1 MKLVALSVGGPRDIE
16 WRGDFVRTSIFKERV
31 TGARHVSPLNIDGD
45 RQSDLSV
52 HGGPYK
58 AVYAYPSEHYP
69 LWRSEL
75 SEPDLAWGGFGENL
89 TTEGLTER
97 DVCVGDCLRI
107 GDAEF
112 VVTQP
117 RLPCFKLGI
126 RRNRADIIKRFQ
138 QSGRSGFYLSVR
150 REGVVQEGDPIEF
163 VARDERSLSI
173 AATVQ
178 LFYTHDAQ
186 ELDPELLRMAA
197 THPELT
203 PSWREDFSQ
212 RLDKHAHG

>member
-16 WRGDFVRTSIFKERV
+16 WRGDIVRTSIFKERV
-31 TGARHVSPLNIDGD
+31 TGARHVAALNIDGD
-45 RQSDLSV
+45 QQSDLSV

-89 TTEGLTER
+89 TTEGITEIVALADEPR
-97 DVCVGDCLRI
+97 PPGCKKLKGYKSAYRLRI

-117 RLPCFKLGI
+117 RLPCFKLAI
-126 RRNRADIIKRFQ
+126 RRNRPDIIKRFQ
-138 QSGRSGFYLSVR
+138 RSGRSGFYLSVR
-150 REGVVQEGDPIEF
+150 REGVLQDGDPIEF
-163 VARDERSLSI
+163 VARDERMMSI
-173 AATVQ
+173 LVNIGCAGRICTCV
-178 LFYTHDAQ
+178 
-186 ELDPELLRMAA
+186 
-197 THPELT
+197 
-203 PSWREDFSQ
+203 
-212 RLDKHAHG
+212 